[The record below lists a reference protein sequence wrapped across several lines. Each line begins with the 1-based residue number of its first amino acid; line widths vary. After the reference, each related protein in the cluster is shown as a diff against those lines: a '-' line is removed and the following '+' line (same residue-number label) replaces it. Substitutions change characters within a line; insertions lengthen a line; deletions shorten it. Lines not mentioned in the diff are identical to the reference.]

1 MPVKS
6 NARET
11 TQAAR
16 HATPTED
23 PEPMRSRRPPIG
35 PFLLA
40 ALAAVAGLIG
50 TYLFFVRTTTGQFID
65 ESALVEATELYGTAV
80 KASLR
85 FLDFLPAISAALG
98 AGALGYAAIVR
109 RRWAASLTALAAAGA
124 ANLATQVLKNDV
136 FTRPYRGIETFT
148 ENSLPSGHTTLAA
161 SAAAAIFLVSSPRW
175 RPFVAFA
182 GATYAVGTGIATLV
196 NQWHRPADIVAAFL
210 VVAVFMAPA
219 AWVVLITG
227 RSWNAWEGFGSHP
240 GSSRLWVALPTLAG
254 LGAAAVAVVAL
265 VRIAPL
271 PGQEASTTN
280 YFWAGCAFVA
290 ISGYLVSV
298 AASWLVSAAA
308 RRT

>member
-85 FLDFLPAISAALG
+85 FLDFLPALSAALA

-124 ANLATQVLKNDV
+124 ANLATQMLKNDV

-210 VVAVFMAPA
+210 IVAVFMAPA
-219 AWVVLITG
+219 AWIVLITG

-280 YFWAGCAFVA
+280 YFWAGCAFVV